1 MINKKSL
8 QVMFGAVIA
17 SGLVFAS
24 AVTQAQSAS
33 NYPQEPVKFV
43 VPYPAGGVSDVS
55 SRTIAAALGK
65 KLGANM
71 VIENKAGAAS
81 TVASTYVASQ
91 KPNGYTLYAA
101 PVSIVINP
109 ALQGTVSYKPYDSF
123 TPLSMMM
130 SSAFVLQ
137 VNKSLPVN
145 NVKELIELIK
155 KNPDKYAIGTS
166 GVGSINHLAAEYF
179 IREFG
184 LKMVVAHY
192 KGGMPAAQDLL
203 GGQVQM
209 MFSAANEAIPFVTSD
224 KTKGLAVTSLKRIST
239 LPNLPT
245 MNEATG
251 TKDFEA
257 TFWLALVAPSGMDKA
272 LQARISGAMRELG
285 SDEELRQRLSQLG
298 IDLVTS
304 TPEGVTANLK
314 RDEEKWTTLI
324 RSIKIN

>member
-8 QVMFGAVIA
+8 QVMFGVAMA

-24 AVTQAQSAS
+24 ALTQAQSAS

-109 ALQGTVSYKPYDSF
+109 ALQGTVSYKPYESF

-145 NVKELIELIK
+145 NVKELIDLIK

-224 KTKGLAVTSLKRIST
+224 KTKGLAVTSLARIST

-245 MNEATG
+245 MNEAAG
-251 TKDFEA
+251 VKNFEA
-257 TFWLALVAPSGMDKA
+257 TFWLALVAPAGMDKA
-272 LQARISGAMRELG
+272 LQTRISTAMRELG
-285 SDEELRQRLSQLG
+285 KDDELRQRLNQLG

-304 TPEGVTANLK
+304 TPEVVTANLK
-314 RDEEKWTTLI
+314 NDEEKWTTLI

>member
-1 MINKKSL
+1 MVNKKSL
-8 QVMFGAVIA
+8 QVMFGAVMA

-24 AVTQAQSAS
+24 AVTQAQPAS

-109 ALQGTVSYKPYDSF
+109 ALQGTVSYKPYESF

-145 NVKELIELIK
+145 NVKELIDLIK

-245 MNEATG
+245 MNEAAG

-285 SDEELRQRLSQLG
+285 SDEELRQRLNQLG

-304 TPEGVTANLK
+304 TPEVVTANLK
-314 RDEEKWTTLI
+314 SDEEKWTTLI
-324 RSIKIN
+324 RSIKID

>member
-1 MINKKSL
+1 MLNRKSL
-8 QVMFGAVIA
+8 QVMFGAAMA

-24 AVTQAQSAS
+24 ALTQAQSAS

-109 ALQGTVSYKPYDSF
+109 ALQGTVSYKPYESF

-224 KTKGLAVTSLKRIST
+224 KTKGLAVTSLERIST

-245 MNEATG
+245 MNEAAG
-251 TKDFEA
+251 IKNFEA
-257 TFWLALVAPSGMDKA
+257 TFWLALVAPAGLDKA
-272 LQARISGAMRELG
+272 LQTRISTAMRELG
-285 SDEELRQRLSQLG
+285 KDDELRQRLNQLG

-304 TPEGVTANLK
+304 TPEVVTANLK
-314 RDEEKWTTLI
+314 NDEEKWTTLI

>member
-1 MINKKSL
+1 MINRKSL
-8 QVMFGAVIA
+8 QVMFGAVMA

-81 TVASTYVASQ
+81 TVASTYVATQ

-109 ALQGTVSYKPYDSF
+109 ALQGTVSYKPYESF

-224 KTKGLAVTSLKRIST
+224 KTKGLAVTSLERIST

-245 MNEATG
+245 MNEAAG
-251 TKDFEA
+251 VKNFEA
-257 TFWLALVAPSGMDKA
+257 TFWLALVAPAGMDKA
-272 LQARISGAMRELG
+272 LQTRISTAMRELG
-285 SDEELRQRLSQLG
+285 KDDELRQRLNQLG

-304 TPEGVTANLK
+304 TPEVVTANLK
-314 RDEEKWTTLI
+314 SDEEKWTTLI
-324 RSIKIN
+324 RSIKID

>member
-1 MINKKSL
+1 MINKKSF
-8 QVMFGAVIA
+8 QVMFGAVMA
-17 SGLVFAS
+17 LGLVFAS

-109 ALQGTVSYKPYDSF
+109 ALQGTVSYKPYESF

-137 VNKSLPVN
+137 VNKSLPAN
-145 NVKELIELIK
+145 NVKELIDLIK

-245 MNEATG
+245 MNEAAG

-285 SDEELRQRLSQLG
+285 SDEELRQRLNQLG

-304 TPEGVTANLK
+304 TPEVVTANLK